1 MQLVGD
7 DRSRLREATPIF
19 RATPQSG
26 PVYMA
31 HSANEF
37 VPPQSAMKMQQALTA
52 VGVESIVQVLPGGA
66 HAKGFMDRALD
77 GGFSFLRRVLS

>member
-1 MQLVGD
+1 
-7 DRSRLREATPIF
+7 
-19 RATPQSG
+19 
-26 PVYMA
+26 
-31 HSANEF
+31 
-37 VPPQSAMKMQQALTA
+37 MKMQQALTA